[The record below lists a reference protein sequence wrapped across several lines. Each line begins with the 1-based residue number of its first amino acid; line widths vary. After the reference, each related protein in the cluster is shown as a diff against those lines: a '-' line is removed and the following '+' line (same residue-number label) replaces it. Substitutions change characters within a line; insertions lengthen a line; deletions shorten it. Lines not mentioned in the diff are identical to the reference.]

1 MRLINLLSLM
11 EKGDMPMAILYRGV
25 YFEYDAVAGDYIS
38 NACKYLIQDYV
49 RTDTLSDEVQETSK
63 LRTQKVIPIE
73 HLEPTAVDNDGQK
86 YYDYEVLANKIDE
99 LVDVINEMRC
109 IK

>member
-1 MRLINLLSLM
+1 MKMINLLSLM
-11 EKGDMPMAILYRGV
+11 EKRDMPMAILYRDI

-63 LRTQKVIPIE
+63 LRTQNVIPIE
-73 HLEPTAVDNDGQK
+73 HLEPDAVDLGGLK
-86 YYDYEVLANKIDE
+86 YYDNTSLANKIDE
-99 LVDVINEMRC
+99 LVDVINEMR
-109 IK
+109 

>member
-1 MRLINLLSLM
+1 MKVIDLLSLM
-11 EKGDMPMAILYRGV
+11 EKRDMPMTILYRGV

-38 NACKYLIQDYV
+38 NACRYFIQDYV

-63 LRTQKVIPIE
+63 LRTKNFIPIE

-99 LVDVINEMRC
+99 LVDLMNEMRDR
-109 IK
+109 K

>member
-11 EKGDMPMAILYRGV
+11 EKGNMPMAILYRGV

-49 RTDTLSDEVQETSK
+49 RTDMLSDEVQETSK
-63 LRTQKVIPIE
+63 LRTQNVIPIE
-73 HLEPTAVDNDGQK
+73 HLEPTAVDLGGQK
-86 YYDYEVLANKIDE
+86 YYDCECLADKINE
-99 LVDVINEMRC
+99 LVDVINEMR
-109 IK
+109 

>member
-11 EKGDMPMAILYRGV
+11 EKGDMPMAILYRGI

-49 RTDTLSDEVQETSK
+49 RTNTLFDKVQETSK
-63 LRTQKVIPIE
+63 LRTQNVIPIE
-73 HLEPTAVDNDGQK
+73 HLEPTAVDLGGQK
-86 YYDYEVLANKIDE
+86 YYDYECLANKIDE